1 MKSDNRKVATFDE
14 KCRALQEVYTSEFY
28 AILFK
33 HAIIRLKTVFGI
45 KYNHQKGFRG
55 IMIEDMINDTIEAF
69 LREGGRNW
77 YLDKFPDFRK
87 QIISALDSVISNTLN
102 AELDKANET
111 FEIMDNDVEMS
122 FDDSDYQSLL
132 SICHDELTAMGA
144 TDDELLLF
152 EPYIINGMKRNDLSE
167 LLGIGIDELT
177 NIKKRLDRKLPFIK
191 EKLKVLN
198 YEK

>member
-1 MKSDNRKVATFDE
+1 MKSNNRKVATFDE
-14 KCRALQEVYTSEFY
+14 KCRALHEVYTSEFY

-33 HAIIRLKTVFGI
+33 HAIIRLKTAFGI
-45 KYNHQKGFRG
+45 KYNHEKGFRG

>member
-122 FDDSDYQSLL
+122 FDDSDYQALL

>member
-1 MKSDNRKVATFDE
+1 MKSDNRKVATFEE
-14 KCRALQEVYTSEFY
+14 KYKALQEVYTSDFY

-45 KYNHQKGFRG
+45 KYNYQKGFRG

-111 FEIMDNDVEMS
+111 FEILDNDVEMS

-152 EPYIINGMKRNDLSE
+152 EPYIINGMRRNDLSE

-191 EKLKVLN
+191 AKLKVLN

>member
-1 MKSDNRKVATFDE
+1 MRSDKRKVATFDE

-33 HAIIRLKTVFGI
+33 HSIIRLKTVFGI
-45 KYNHQKGFRG
+45 KYNHEKGFRG
-55 IMIEDMINDTIEAF
+55 IMIEDIINDTIEVF
-69 LREGGRNW
+69 LKEGGRNW
-77 YLDKFPDFRK
+77 YPEKFPDFRK
-87 QIISALDSVISNTLN
+87 QIISALDSVISNTLK
-102 AELDKANET
+102 AELEKTNET
-111 FEIMDNDVEMS
+111 FKILDNDVEIS

-132 SICHDELTAMGA
+132 SICHDELKTMGA

>member
-1 MKSDNRKVATFDE
+1 MKSNNREVATFDE

-45 KYNHQKGFRG
+45 KYNYHKGFRG

>member
-33 HAIIRLKTVFGI
+33 HAIIRLKTVFAI

>member
-132 SICHDELTAMGA
+132 SMCHDELTAMGA

>member
-1 MKSDNRKVATFDE
+1 MKSDNRVVASFDE
-14 KCRALQEVYTSEFY
+14 KCKAIQEVYTPEFY
-28 AILFK
+28 ADLFK
-33 HAIIRLKTVFGI
+33 HTIIRLKTVFGI
-45 KYNHQKGFRG
+45 KYNHDKGFRG
-55 IMIEDMINDTIEAF
+55 IMVEDMINDTIEAF
-69 LREGGRNW
+69 FKDGGRNW
-77 YLDKFPDFRK
+77 YPEKFPDFRM

-102 AELDKANET
+102 AELEKANET
-111 FEIMDNDVEMS
+111 FEILENDIEMS

-144 TDDELLLF
+144 TDYELLVF

-167 LLGIGIDELT
+167 LLGISNEEMT
-177 NIKKRLDRKLPFIK
+177 NIKKRLDRKLPYIK

>member
-14 KCRALQEVYTSEFY
+14 KCKALQEVYTSEFY

-55 IMIEDMINDTIEAF
+55 IMIEDMINDTIETF
-69 LREGGRNW
+69 LKEGGRNW
-77 YLDKFPDFRK
+77 YPEKFPDFRK
-87 QIISALDSVISNTLN
+87 QIISALDSVISNTLS
-102 AELDKANET
+102 AELEKTNET
-111 FEIMDNDVEMS
+111 FEILDNDTEMS

-132 SICHDELTAMGA
+132 SVCHDELVAMGA

-167 LLGIGIDELT
+167 LLGISIEELT

>member
-1 MKSDNRKVATFDE
+1 MNSDNRKVATFDE

-111 FEIMDNDVEMS
+111 FEIMDNDDEMS

>member
-1 MKSDNRKVATFDE
+1 MKSDNIKVATFDE

-69 LREGGRNW
+69 LRERGRNW

-87 QIISALDSVISNTLN
+87 QIISALDSVISNTLS